1 MPREPN
7 RLHTNQ
13 VANSVLPFAAI
24 ALRTG
29 QTETARRLYKRLMEI
44 DPESFQARMGLGEVA
59 HRERAPAEAARW
71 FLAALAY
78 AQTTEQRHDALLAHG
93 RAALDAGHL
102 ESARGSFA
110 RLTDPQEGAGTEYAA
125 FGLNGVG
132 LTFLLS
138 GDPKGAVTFMEQ
150 AVEWL
155 PTDEKLRSNLARAL
169 RMLAEQVAKT
179 TSAAQSIPPPNT
191 HSEGSDLLAP
201 EQGGAALSAPATPQ
215 LGTTADRIERAV
227 ERFEQAA
234 ARLADAAQQ
243 TTHAGAPPPEARP
256 SARFDIPMTPKTS
269 ATPHTPTPAT
279 EPARFGP
286 DRDQSAW
293 SDPPAAPSSR
303 DERRGETPRN
313 GADADRDDRAAPATD
328 AGVAPAPA
336 GAGRLPATSWPADAP
351 GFLVTNADGVFVQM
365 GAYAARAAAND
376 LAGRLGRATKLPV
389 GVVKYGGLHRVRVG
403 PVRSRAALQTLATQL
418 RGAGFVGTSPTA
430 TGSIRPDAATN
441 DRTATAEPPAPRHPV
456 TSHGARGFQV
466 DTANGRFLQMGA
478 YGNRDR
484 AEALAARLRALTGY
498 SVRIASSATASAAV
512 HRVRIG
518 PVRTDAD
525 WAMLMETLIDAD
537 YGVETPRSPARSA
550 PAAFVLRRDDGAFI
564 QLGAYAARDTAAALA
579 DRLRSMATKPVTI
592 IEGRGADGETIHRVH
607 IGPFVSDA
615 RLTTTIAALRRR
627 GYRVAAPQRSTP
639 QDQARAATDAP
650 RPAPAATP
658 KPLARPR
665 PGETR
670 ATGTTPATTASAAPP
685 TPQREHAETAV
696 PPPAAI
702 KPSPPKPR
710 VRAFV
715 INEDAGVF
723 IQIGDYATRPEAN
736 DLADRI
742 RSLTKQPVKVV
753 DARDARATIHRVR
766 AGPVE
771 TDANYEAMLLAVRAL
786 GLDLH

>member
-13 VANSVLPFAAI
+13 VTNSVLPFAAI

-78 AQTTEQRHDALLAHG
+78 AQTTDQRHDALLAHG

-179 TSAAQSIPPPNT
+179 TSAAQSIPQPDT
-191 HSEGSDLLAP
+191 RSEGSDRLAP
-201 EQGGAALSAPATPQ
+201 EQSGAAFPAPATPQ

-243 TTHAGAPPPEARP
+243 TTRAGAPPPKPRP
-256 SARFDIPMTPKTS
+256 SARFDVPMTPKPS
-269 ATPHTPTPAT
+269 ATPNTPTPAT
-279 EPARFGP
+279 KPAPFDP
-286 DRDQSAW
+286 DRDRDRSAW
-293 SDPPAAPSSR
+293 SEPPVAPPPR
-303 DERRGETPRN
+303 DERRGEAPER
-313 GADADRDDRAAPATD
+313 GADAERADQAAPAAN
-328 AGVAPAPA
+328 AGVAPA
-336 GAGRLPATSWPADAP
+336 GDDRLPATSWPPDAP

-376 LAGRLGRATKLPV
+376 LAARLGRATELSV

-403 PVRSRAALQTLATQL
+403 PVRSRAALQTLATRL
-418 RGAGFVGTSPTA
+418 RGAGFDGTSPTA
-430 TGSIRPDAATN
+430 TGSNRPDAATN
-441 DRTATAEPPAPRHPV
+441 DQAAAAKPPASRHPAP
-456 TSHGARGFQV
+456 SPGARGFQV

-525 WAMLMETLIDAD
+525 WATLTETLADAD

-564 QLGAYAARDTAAALA
+564 QLGAYAERDTAAALA
-579 DRLRSMATKPVTI
+579 SRLRGIATKPVTI
-592 IEGRGADGETIHRVH
+592 TEGRGANGEAIHRVH

-627 GYRVAAPQRSTP
+627 GYRVAAPQRSAP
-639 QDQARAATDAP
+639 GDQTRAATGAP

-658 KPLARPR
+658 KPLTRPR
-665 PGETR
+665 SGEAR
-670 ATGTTPATTASAAPP
+670 ATGAAPATTAGTTLA
-685 TPQREHAETAV
+685 TPQREYAQTAAL
-696 PPPAAI
+696 PPAAV
-702 KPSPPKPR
+702 KPPPSKPR

-723 IQIGDYATRPEAN
+723 IQIGDYATRTEAN
-736 DLADRI
+736 DLADRM

-753 DARDARATIHRVR
+753 NARDARATIHRVR

-771 TDANYEAMLLAVRAL
+771 TDANYEAMLSAVRTL